1 MGERILGVHSVRLF
15 SMILPPC
22 RRVIV

>member
-15 SMILPPC
+15 SMMLPPC